1 MRMRNATPIV
11 AASAKRGVDV
21 TRCARPP
28 GGGHMALAT
37 VKQSIHGDKLQ
48 WGRDPRSM
56 VSVGQAD
63 RYSQQSGVRFQLAKK
78 YPKTSQFSGKLEA
91 YPTPLPHS
99 MAADR
104 HFSPHRKRSPI
115 RLVSHALRSSDV
127 VRPCSNLPPLL
138 FSEPENQQT
147 TIQRRS

>member
-37 VKQSIHGDKLQ
+37 VKQSLHGDKLQ
-48 WGRDPRSM
+48 WGRDPHSV
-56 VSVGQAD
+56 VSVGQAN
-63 RYSQQSGVRFQLAKK
+63 RSGHQSGVRFQLAKK
-78 YPKTSQFSGKLEA
+78 YPKTGHFLGKLEA

-99 MAADR
+99 TAADR
-104 HFSPHRKRSPI
+104 HFSSPKKRSPI
-115 RLVSHALRSSDV
+115 RLISHAPRASGI
-127 VRPCSNLPPLL
+127 VRTDSNGSRLL
-138 FSEPENQQT
+138 FWEDYLNQPSACS
-147 TIQRRS
+147 R